1 MTAGAL
7 TICGPQAITPRAEDA
22 ARLTAAIAAGDTEAF
37 SRFYRRWFPVLYAD
51 ARRATGRDEA
61 FCLDV
66 VHDAML
72 RVIRSMRP
80 LPTEADLRRWLRV
93 VVRSCAYDR
102 LRAES
107 RRLRHERAARETRS
121 VAAGAGDAELDDRL
135 EWLRRELRDLDD
147 RSVQLLVMRHRLG
160 WTLARIGRVLGLA
173 PGAVD
178 GRLRRIA
185 ARLRRRAAKEDRP

>member
-1 MTAGAL
+1 MNVGGL
-7 TICGPQAITPRAEDA
+7 TICGPHAITPRADDA
-22 ARLTAAIAAGDTEAF
+22 AHLTAAIAAGDTEAF
-37 SRFYRRWFPVLYAD
+37 TRFYRQWFPVLYAD

-107 RRLRHERAARETRS
+107 RRVRHERAARDARPAT
-121 VAAGAGDAELDDRL
+121 AATEATDLDGRL

-178 GRLRRIA
+178 GKLRRIV
-185 ARLRRRAAKEDRP
+185 ARLRRHAAKEDRP